1 MLRSLVDRCR
11 CQVSFFRE
19 SSVSVPSSLSR
30 VASSRHIETDHSNNK
45 KSNAWHG
52 EAIWSVFGF
61 GLARERVCDESESS
75 ESESDSFRHYLRVVY
90 EASLSC
96 FPAEPLKVTDC
107 SLSEVNRNFKVLY
120 VWLPPLPWGEIII
133 YLHLRY
139 RWHPSI

>member
-1 MLRSLVDRCR
+1 MLRSLVDPE
-11 CQVSFFRE
+11 RE
-19 SSVSVPSSLSR
+19 SFLPTNVLR
-30 VASSRHIETDHSNNK
+30 QTTAATKEYLL
-45 KSNAWHG
+45 AWQEQEAQG

-107 SLSEVNRNFKVLY
+107 SLSR
-120 VWLPPLPWGEIII
+120 G
-133 YLHLRY
+133 
-139 RWHPSI
+139 